1 MEMLKIFNCHINLKL
16 FVKLE
21 KDWRDNELFLK
32 QIKFH

>member
-1 MEMLKIFNCHINLKL
+1 LLKIFNCKINLKL

-21 KDWRDNELFLK
+21 KDWRDNENFLK